1 MLTLPGIRIE
11 EINQIEEEVAL
22 VISLIDLTLDKTKL
36 DADKTQYRDI
46 FKCNVH
52 NRNHNK

>member
-1 MLTLPGIRIE
+1 MLTLPGIRIK

-22 VISLIDLTLDKTKL
+22 VISLIDLTLDKTNL
-36 DADKTQYRDI
+36 DADKTQYRNI
-46 FKCNVH
+46 FKCDVH